1 MSLANAVQP
10 VHPAEVPRA
19 MLAQQNQPLVHIG
32 SAVGHYPGGGGRI
45 LPTFPG
51 GTARSPRFCFLCEMI
66 NV

>member
-32 SAVGHYPGGGGRI
+32 SAVGHYPGGEFYRLFPAGPRGRRA
-45 LPTFPG
+45 F
-51 GTARSPRFCFLCEMI
+51 AFCAK
-66 NV
+66 